1 MATEF
6 WAKEFDGGGQPSAAA
21 IVAGMK
27 GKEPVNFD
35 TAARDLVRE
44 GHDVVV
50 YEYDDLF
57 AHGDPNELPALIEAI
72 SIDFELRTADHARK
86 RYAGYS
92 LGAGIAYNLQ
102 KRTAAETDTGLIV
115 SGGTQ
120 AAENLFENPVFK
132 MLGLPQR
139 FRKNGYDRPDVEALW
154 SDMQRPPITPFVV
167 AFGAV
172 RLKTPSCELFS
183 TTNLNALHKSFICI
197 NEKYCFPLP
206 IFPPSPNLKG
216 VTIFA
221 NAPPLLPR
229 TIPNLKIAHLTPNSF
244 ALEASSSQSLQ
255 TFAKK
260 SVPNSY
266 SSSVCFLLLE

>member
-167 AFGAV
+167 AFGGLDV
-172 RLKTPSCELFS
+172 VVSYRQSLKMRKLWTSMGV
-183 TTNLNALHKSFICI
+183 
-197 NEKYCFPLP
+197 PLSAITRP
-206 IFPPSPNLKG
+206 FTGHEGMKRWFNDNVPTMLERAK
-216 VTIFA
+216 
-221 NAPPLLPR
+221 
-229 TIPNLKIAHLTPNSF
+229 
-244 ALEASSSQSLQ
+244 ALE
-255 TFAKK
+255 T
-260 SVPNSY
+260 NTH
-266 SSSVCFLLLE
+266 